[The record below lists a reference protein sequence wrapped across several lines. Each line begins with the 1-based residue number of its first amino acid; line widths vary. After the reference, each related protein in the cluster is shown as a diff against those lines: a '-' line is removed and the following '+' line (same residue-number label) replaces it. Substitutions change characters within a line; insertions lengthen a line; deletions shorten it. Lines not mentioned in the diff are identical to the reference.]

1 MYVTARQL
9 EELHKANGHVTL
21 PRAARLTPLAVDW
34 LKAKRVV
41 IQFELEAAP
50 AASAAVSAQPQ
61 SVACPCGSP
70 AEATR
75 STGGCGCD
83 HEHSHQLGATTATS
97 SRTLLWWCD
106 GPCGPAKAA
115 LVDQAKASDLRPS
128 PVPND
133 PGKLVVAIKTF
144 AAEVKAG
151 RAAGGVLVVK
161 TGAAAV
167 VYANRC
173 PSLRAILG
181 TCRDA
186 VDQGVLQLAANVLVI
201 EHPYVTLHQARNL
214 LGAFVR
220 GQKQV
225 SEDVRRQLADLASCG

>member
-1 MYVTARQL
+1 MFVTARQL
-9 EELHKANGHVTL
+9 EELHETNGHVTL

-34 LKAKRVV
+34 LRHNRVTV
-41 IQFELEAAP
+41 QFELEASGA
-50 AASAAVSAQPQ
+50 AVVASAITPPASE
-61 SVACPCGSP
+61 CRCGGP
-70 AEATR
+70 AGAKH
-75 STGGCGCD
+75 SGGCGCD
-83 HEHSHQLGATTATS
+83 QGSMPATS
-97 SRTLLWWCD
+97 SRTILWWCD

-128 PVPND
+128 PVSNEAS
-133 PGKLVVAIKTF
+133 KLVAAIKQL
-144 AAEVKAG
+144 AGEVKAR

-186 VDQGVLQLAANVLVI
+186 VDQGVGQLAANVLVI
-201 EHPYVTLHQARNL
+201 EHPYVTLHQAKNL

-220 GQKQV
+220 GQKQM
-225 SEDVRRQLADLASCG
+225 SEDVRRQLQELASCG